1 MGTQFITTASIINLS
16 LITLVILCKTEWSV
30 AYFDRMLFILIETN
44 FNVELTVKTK
54 LIKLLILI
62 KYILKVSI
70 DRKTIYEQVVPWQR
84 NNNKNAYFCKWSP
97 VSSHPIWSITG
108 LTLLRIYFYKNHLK
122 NKTPYT
128 VTVSLQTSRDM
139 LKSEYDTEVQITP
152 PRRKANKK

>member
-1 MGTQFITTASIINLS
+1 
-16 LITLVILCKTEWSV
+16 
-30 AYFDRMLFILIETN
+30 MLFILIETN
-44 FNVELTVKTK
+44 FNLELTVKTK

-62 KYILKVSI
+62 KCILKLAFCWKVSI
-70 DRKTIYEQVVPWQR
+70 DKKIIYEQVVPWQR
-84 NNNKNAYFCKWSP
+84 NNNINAYFCKWSP

-128 VTVSLQTSRDM
+128 VTVSLQTSYDM
-139 LKSEYDTEVQITP
+139 FKSEYDTEVQITP

>member
-1 MGTQFITTASIINLS
+1 
-16 LITLVILCKTEWSV
+16 
-30 AYFDRMLFILIETN
+30 MLFILIETN

-62 KYILKVSI
+62 KCILKLAFCWKVSI
-70 DRKTIYEQVVPWQR
+70 DKKIIYEQVVPWQR
-84 NNNKNAYFCKWSP
+84 HHNINAYFCKWSP

-128 VTVSLQTSRDM
+128 VAVFLQTSYDM
-139 LKSEYDTEVQITP
+139 FKSEYDTEVQITP
-152 PRRKANKK
+152 PRRKANKKNESYKPKSAFAGYMSYTKYTTPRKNVA